1 MTRKQSLNT
10 IYISQCCYMY
20 YQETDLLSFP
30 WISIH
35 SSAYFPP
42 KQRPGK
48 NIDSVILWI
57 DSNRVIRAGQ
67 TIGQNYA
74 GKQLAILNYLLSPPS
89 LPLLHFFCSTLC
101 VVSLWCG
108 CWNPRCDLLQHLPGK
123 IQVRMNERKHQL
135 QATRMLCKGMM
146 PTDILY
152 PLALPLPLF
161 FTCLKHSQLLR
172 SGAEEVGLEE
182 H

>member
-30 WISIH
+30 WISVH

-67 TIGQNYA
+67 IIGQNYA

-101 VVSLWCG
+101 VVSHTPGVTFYSIYQGRSKWGWRKESTSCRWPGCYARVWCQ
-108 CWNPRCDLLQHLPGK
+108 P
-123 IQVRMNERKHQL
+123 I
-135 QATRMLCKGMM
+135 
-146 PTDILY
+146 Y
-152 PLALPLPLF
+152 
-161 FTCLKHSQLLR
+161 FTL
-172 SGAEEVGLEE
+172 
-182 H
+182 